1 VTTAPVDAGAEP
13 YVVRWPLTARTLL
26 PELLVPVFLVAWLVL
41 LPRIGGHRPATF
53 FWVFAVLVVILRVNQ
68 LRTGRIALE
77 VGPVGIRI
85 GQTPTLYSGRPV
97 AVPWRSITEVV
108 VLPPRVLS
116 PADLGR
122 SVSSIGVRLRP
133 DAPLPAGVRALV
145 REPGGVGPL
154 VTRPVRGWVLD
165 RNRLVAAVSAYAP
178 GVRVVEQ
185 PA

>member
-1 VTTAPVDAGAEP
+1 MTGSSAAGAEP

-26 PELLVPVFLVAWLVL
+26 PELLVPAFLVAWLVV
-41 LPRIGGHRPATF
+41 LPRIGGHPPAGF

-85 GQTPTLYSGRPV
+85 GPAPTVYSGRPV

-108 VLPPRVLS
+108 LLPPRVLS
-116 PADLGR
+116 PADLET
-122 SVSSIGVRLRP
+122 SVGAIGVRLRP
-133 DAPLPAGVRALV
+133 DAPLPFGVRALV

-154 VTRPVRGWVLD
+154 VTRPMRGWTLD

-178 GVRVVEQ
+178 GVRVVES